1 MLESFLFAISL
12 AIAAVPEG
20 LPAVM
25 TIVLALGVERMAK
38 RGAIVRRL
46 AAIETLGSVTVVA
59 TDKTGTI
66 TTNKMAVKKYG

>member
-1 MLESFLFAISL
+1 M
-12 AIAAVPEG
+12 PEG

-66 TTNKMAVKKYG
+66 TTNNMAVKKYGLTDQSIHFTKRRP